1 MVSGVNSGEESAE
14 DLMKVGYKRNV
25 RPPPSALLQVSY
37 RYCSTTKISTL
48 GHTWP
53 GLSGWQRGLAES
65 RLSRRQLDLTLD
77 AVTAKISLEL
87 Y

>member
-1 MVSGVNSGEESAE
+1 MSYEKIIYIFFLCPWPSQDEELVSGVNSGEESAE

-53 GLSGWQRGLAES
+53 ALVAGSEA
-65 RLSRRQLDLTLD
+65 
-77 AVTAKISLEL
+77 
-87 Y
+87 